1 MYRQLGK
8 GRWRLPMCVVGGV
21 AVSVLQQSNYRRAHW
36 LGLTVMPDSGRHA
49 TPASRYLSPP
59 NADFVKDVSQ
69 GSIYGF
75 GCGLV
80 VGFFSQALTLV
91 AGLTMFT
98 LHVLQRW
105 GLDIPRLLGVK
116 EKLNS
121 AVLNRPLGHA
131 VFRLTFAVTF
141 TLAAFV
147 RF

>member
-8 GRWRLPMCVVGGV
+8 GRWRLPTCVVGGV
-21 AVSVLQQSNYRRAHW
+21 AVSVLQQSNYRRAHS
-36 LGLTVMPDSGRHA
+36 LGLAILPDSGGRA
-49 TPASRYLSPP
+49 APASRYLSPP
-59 NADFVKDVSQ
+59 NANFVKDVSQ

-80 VGFFSQALTLV
+80 VGFFSQALTLL

-98 LHVLQRW
+98 LHILQRW
-105 GLDIPRLLGVK
+105 GLDIPGLLGVK
-116 EKLNS
+116 EKLSN
-121 AVLNRPLGHA
+121 AVLNRPMGHA